1 MAFISMFFVLIIAI
15 IAFIGFCTFVGAIL
29 LVISAIKHSDYKKK
43 TSQGIPV
50 KRTYI
55 VLRSIGLV
63 CMIPLIAAVSL
74 VVYSFI
80 SAGISSLADK
90 NMNLG
95 YNVMNGNYEN
105 AERILKRG
113 VTPDCTRYSNRHAG
127 NGEETLLCVLAE
139 NGFTAGTDAA
149 DYEEEELLR
158 MMQLLI
164 DYGADLEY
172 RTYEH
177 PKESALHRMN
187 DLSDYYMTSD
197 NCGYTPLLYAVYNGE
212 PERVRLLVDNG
223 ADINVKD
230 YCGYNA
236 VATIADNLSDRTGA
250 DMLDYLIDNGCTA
263 DNVTNFLQDV
273 SFLLSRNSRQCSKM
287 IDIINSKCR

>member
-1 MAFISMFFVLIIAI
+1 MAFVSMFFVLIIVI

-29 LVISAIKHSDYKKK
+29 LVISAVKHSSYKKK

-80 SAGISSLADK
+80 GAGISSFADK

-95 YNVMNGNYEN
+95 YNVMNGNYEA

-139 NGFTAGTDAA
+139 NGFTSGTDSAGDAA
-149 DYEEEELLR
+149 
-158 MMQLLI
+158 
-164 DYGADLEY
+164 
-172 RTYEH
+172 
-177 PKESALHRMN
+177 K
-187 DLSDYYMTSD
+187 
-197 NCGYTPLLYAVYNGE
+197 
-212 PERVRLLVDNG
+212 
-223 ADINVKD
+223 
-230 YCGYNA
+230 
-236 VATIADNLSDRTGA
+236 
-250 DMLDYLIDNGCTA
+250 
-263 DNVTNFLQDV
+263 
-273 SFLLSRNSRQCSKM
+273 
-287 IDIINSKCR
+287 

>member
-1 MAFISMFFVLIIAI
+1 MAFVSMFFVLIIVI

-29 LVISAIKHSDYKKK
+29 LVISAFKHSSYKKK
-43 TSQGIPV
+43 ASQGIPV

-80 SAGISSLADK
+80 GAGISSFADK

-95 YNVMNGNYEN
+95 YNVMNGNYEA

-139 NGFTAGTDAA
+139 NGFTSGTDSAG
-149 DYEEEELLR
+149 DEEEVLR

-172 RTYEH
+172 RAYEH
-177 PKESALHRMN
+177 PKDSDLHRMN

-212 PERVRLLVDNG
+212 PERLRLLVDNG

-250 DMLDYLIDNGCTA
+250 DMLEYLIDNGCTA
-263 DNVTNFLQDV
+263 DNVTNFRQDV
-273 SFLLSRNSRQCSKM
+273 LFLLSRNSRQCSKM
-287 IDIINSKCR
+287 TDIINNNYR